1 MAPARQGLDIL
12 LANHN
17 GDYTHSKVIDLA
29 PYYANALIHV
39 GDFDAAAR
47 LMRELVANADRVFG
61 TESRVV
67 GELTMIAVP
76 AEFEGGQLD
85 EAISLARRSLN
96 NYLKEAQPETALH
109 AYRARLLGQV
119 PHHRTH

>member
-1 MAPARQGLDIL
+1 MALMFLSKAYIFTDRMPQAVAPARQGLDIL

-17 GDYTHSKVIDLA
+17 GDYAHSKVIDLA

-61 TESRVV
+61 AESRA
-67 GELTMIAVP
+67 G
-76 AEFEGGQLD
+76 
-85 EAISLARRSLN
+85 RR
-96 NYLKEAQPETALH
+96 ADHDCRAGRV
-109 AYRARLLGQV
+109 RAR
-119 PHHRTH
+119 